1 MPGGDRTGPI
11 GLGPMTGRAAG
22 VCAGYPSPGY
32 ANPVGGRGYRGF
44 GRGFRGGGRGR
55 RNGYYASG
63 MPGWERVAQGMHA
76 WGGYAG
82 GVSTAPNAEQEQQAL
97 KQQAENLQQS
107 LNSINRRIDELAKET
122 SE

>member
-1 MPGGDRTGPI
+1 MPGGDRTGPN

-22 VCAGYPSPGY
+22 ACAGY

-55 RNGYYASG
+55 RNGYYTSG

-82 GVSTAPNAEQEQQAL
+82 GVAIALNAEQEQQAL
-97 KQQAENLQQS
+97 KEQAEHLQQS
-107 LNSINRRIDELAKET
+107 LNNINRRIDELAKDT